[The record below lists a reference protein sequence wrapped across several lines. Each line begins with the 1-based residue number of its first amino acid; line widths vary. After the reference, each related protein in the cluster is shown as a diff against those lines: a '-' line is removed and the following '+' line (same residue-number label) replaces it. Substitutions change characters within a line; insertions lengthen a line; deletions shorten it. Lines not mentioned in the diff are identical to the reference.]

1 MKVLIFGSKG
11 FIGQHLL
18 DYLQTEGMDVYG
30 VSSSQPHTIDPE
42 TGILSKN
49 FSILPDTDVVIY
61 LSQSPFYRQLPEQ
74 VNHLFNVNVLSA
86 VEVAKLA
93 IKAKVKKFIY
103 TSTGNVYQSS
113 FQPLPETSPLN
124 RNNWYSLSK
133 IHAEESLNLF
143 RNDIEIVI
151 TRIFGVYGEGQEN
164 KLIPNLIHSVASKKE
179 IFIDKNPSDKTDL
192 EGLKISLIYIQD
204 LVEIMKYMIIDNE
217 QKFNQIINLSS
228 NETLNIQEII
238 NIVSQKLDKMP
249 NCNLLDK
256 YRTGNLIAD
265 IYLLKKCINYKFTP
279 FEIGVQKMLNQL
291 NQ

>member
-1 MKVLIFGSKG
+1 MKVLIFGVKG
-11 FIGQHLL
+11 FIGEHLFK
-18 DYLQTEGMDVYG
+18 YLELEGIDVYG
-30 VSSSQPHTIDPE
+30 VSSSRPHTIDPE
-42 TGILSKN
+42 TGILSQN
-49 FSILPDTDVVIY
+49 FSIEPDTDVVVY
-61 LSQSPFYRQLPEQ
+61 LSQSPFYRQVPEQ

-93 IKAKVKKFIY
+93 IKANVKKFIY
-103 TSTGNVYQSS
+103 TSTGNVYSPS
-113 FQPLPETSPLN
+113 FESLLETSPLN

-133 IHAEESLNLF
+133 IHAEEALNLF
-143 RNDIEIVI
+143 RNDMEIVI

-164 KLIPNLIHSVASKKE
+164 KLIPNLINSVASKKE
-179 IFIDKNPSDKTDL
+179 IFIDKNPLDKTDL
-192 EGLKISLIYIQD
+192 EGLQISLIYIQD

-238 NIVSQKLDKMP
+238 NIVSQKLDKVP

-265 IYLLKKCINYKFTP
+265 ISLLKKCINYKFTP

>member
-1 MKVLIFGSKG
+1 MKVLIFGVKG
-11 FIGQHLL
+11 FIGEHLFK
-18 DYLQTEGMDVYG
+18 YLELEGIDVYG

-42 TGILSKN
+42 TGILSQI
-49 FSILPDTDVVIY
+49 FSIEPDTDVVVY
-61 LSQSPFYRQLPEQ
+61 LSQSPFYRQAPEQ

-93 IKAKVKKFIY
+93 IKANVKKFIY
-103 TSTGNVYQSS
+103 TSTGNVYSPS
-113 FQPLPETSPLN
+113 FESLLETSPLN

-133 IHAEESLNLF
+133 IHAEEALNLF
-143 RNDIEIVI
+143 RNDMEIVI

-179 IFIDKNPSDKTDL
+179 IFIDKNPLDKTDL

-217 QKFNQIINLSS
+217 QKFNQTINLSS
-228 NETLNIQEII
+228 NETLSIREMI
-238 NIVSQKLDKMP
+238 NIVSQKLDKIP

-265 IYLLKKCINYKFTP
+265 ISLLKKCINYQLTP
-279 FEIGVQKMLNQL
+279 FEIGVQKMLNQF